1 MADAPGG
8 DAVPGPEAEG
18 QKWLDELQPGFF
30 PICHPDVVRG
40 LLDHSRAL
48 RTALA
53 EACDA
58 FAECFGPLAQQLAG
72 PELDRW
78 RALANPLF
86 AEAEADPDA

>member
-1 MADAPGG
+1 
-8 DAVPGPEAEG
+8 
-18 QKWLDELQPGFF
+18 
-30 PICHPDVVRG
+30 
-40 LLDHSRAL
+40 LDHSRAL